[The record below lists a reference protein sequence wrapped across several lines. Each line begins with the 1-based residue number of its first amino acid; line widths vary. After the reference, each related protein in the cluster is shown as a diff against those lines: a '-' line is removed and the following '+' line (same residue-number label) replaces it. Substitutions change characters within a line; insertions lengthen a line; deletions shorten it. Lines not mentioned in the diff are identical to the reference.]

1 MAPQVRGVL
10 LCALDRSMHASQQP
24 GYTYLFKNHLGLLA
38 IAFISVFSSSLGQSF
53 FIGLFQVDI
62 SESLGI
68 TAGQFGTAYASVTL
82 ISAGALMYFGPKVD
96 WMSPRVFALAILT
109 GLMLGILLL
118 TTTTVFWLGLLGLGL
133 MRFNGQGMFGHLGN
147 TLAGREFTLAR
158 GRALSLVSLGYPSGE
173 IALPLLVTFLLGF
186 MAWQQVW
193 WLLGACWCAMWLLL
207 LTLVPWPVSPIKLS
221 KAERAQGPKPL
232 KDRRFLLLLP
242 LIMALPIISTGLMIY
257 QAHLTADL
265 GAGVSAYALALT
277 GLGVARIFGALF
289 VGPKIDRYGSV
300 ITTRLFI
307 LPFALALVLAPMIGG
322 SAGLITLMTLSG
334 LVVGF
339 QEPVVNSLLVS
350 IWGSQNLGR
359 VRATLQSAMVLGT
372 AISPVLLGY
381 LIDFGVHFQAIIW
394 GMLAYLCMAWLIAQV
409 VLVELGRESPAD

>member
-1 MAPQVRGVL
+1 MRE
-10 LCALDRSMHASQQP
+10 S
-24 GYTYLFKNHLGLLA
+24 GYSYLFKKHLGLLVVA
-38 IAFISVFSSSLGQSF
+38 YISVFSSSLGQSF

-82 ISAGALMYFGPKVD
+82 ISAAALMYFGPKVD
-96 WMSPRVFALAILT
+96 WVSPRMFALAILT
-109 GLMLGILLL
+109 GLMLGIFLL
-118 TTTTVFWLGLLGLGL
+118 TNTDIFWLGLLGLGL

-147 TLAGREFTLAR
+147 TLAGREFTIAR

-173 IALPLLVTFLLGF
+173 IVLPLLVTLLLGL

-193 WLLGACWCAMWLLL
+193 WLLAAIWCVIWLLL
-207 LTLVPWPVSPIKLS
+207 LTLAPWPASPIKLT
-221 KAERAQGPKPL
+221 KAQRAEGPKPL
-232 KDRRFLLLLP
+232 KDSRFLLLLP

-257 QAHLTADL
+257 QAHLTEDL
-265 GAGVSAYALALT
+265 GASISAYALALT
-277 GLGVARIFGALF
+277 GLGIARIFGALF

-307 LPFALALVLAPMIGG
+307 LPFALALVLAPIIGG

-359 VRATLQSAMVLGT
+359 VRATLQSTMVLGT
-372 AISPVLLGY
+372 AVSPALLGY
-381 LIDFGVHFQAIIW
+381 LIDHGVHFQVIIW
-394 GMLAYLCMAWLIAQV
+394 GMFGYICLAWVVAQI
-409 VLVELGRESPAD
+409 VLRKL

>member
-1 MAPQVRGVL
+1 MRE
-10 LCALDRSMHASQQP
+10 S
-24 GYTYLFKNHLGLLA
+24 GYSYLFKNHLGLLVVTY
-38 IAFISVFSSSLGQSF
+38 ISVFSSSLGQSF

-96 WMSPRVFALAILT
+96 WVSPRIFALAILT
-109 GLMLGILLL
+109 GLMLGIFLL
-118 TTTTVFWLGLLGLGL
+118 TNTDIFWLGLLGLGL

-147 TLAGREFTLAR
+147 TLAGREFTIAR

-173 IALPLLVTFLLGF
+173 IVLPLLVTLLLGL

-193 WLLGACWCAMWLLL
+193 WLLGAIWCVIWLLL
-207 LTLVPWPVSPIKLS
+207 LTLAPWPASPIKLT
-221 KAERAQGPKPL
+221 KAQRAEGPKPL
-232 KDRRFLLLLP
+232 KDSRFLLLLP

-257 QAHLTADL
+257 QAHLTEDL
-265 GAGVSAYALALT
+265 GASISAYALALT
-277 GLGVARIFGALF
+277 GLGIARIFGALF

-322 SAGLITLMTLSG
+322 SAGLIALMTLSG

-359 VRATLQSAMVLGT
+359 VRATLQSTMVLGT
-372 AISPVLLGY
+372 AVSPALLGY
-381 LIDFGVHFQAIIW
+381 LIDHGVHFQAIIW
-394 GMLAYLCMAWLIAQV
+394 GMFSYICIAWLVAQI
-409 VLVELGRESPAD
+409 VLRKL

>member
-1 MAPQVRGVL
+1 V
-10 LCALDRSMHASQQP
+10 
-24 GYTYLFKNHLGLLA
+24 
-38 IAFISVFSSSLGQSF
+38 
-53 FIGLFQVDI
+53 
-62 SESLGI
+62 
-68 TAGQFGTAYASVTL
+68 
-82 ISAGALMYFGPKVD
+82 
-96 WMSPRVFALAILT
+96 SPRIFALAILT
-109 GLMLGILLL
+109 GLMLGIFLL
-118 TTTTVFWLGLLGLGL
+118 TNTDIFWLGLLGLGL

-147 TLAGREFTLAR
+147 TLAGREFTIAR

-173 IALPLLVTFLLGF
+173 IVLPLLVTLLLGL

-193 WLLGACWCAMWLLL
+193 WLLGAIWCVIWLLL
-207 LTLVPWPVSPIKLS
+207 LTLAPWPASPIKLT
-221 KAERAQGPKPL
+221 KAQRAEGPKPL

-265 GAGVSAYALALT
+265 GASVSAYALALT
-277 GLGVARIFGALF
+277 GLGIARIFGALF

-322 SAGLITLMTLSG
+322 SAGLIALMTLSG

-359 VRATLQSAMVLGT
+359 VRATLQSTMVLGT
-372 AISPVLLGY
+372 AVSPALLGY
-381 LIDFGVHFQAIIW
+381 LIDHGVHFQAIIW
-394 GMLAYLCMAWLIAQV
+394 GMFSYICIAWLVAQI
-409 VLVELGRESPAD
+409 VLRKL